1 MKTCSVEGLIC
12 DLIATATLEREHSH
26 HEGFLVSTLIDV
38 IIP

>member
-26 HEGFLVSTLIDV
+26 EGFLVSTLIDV